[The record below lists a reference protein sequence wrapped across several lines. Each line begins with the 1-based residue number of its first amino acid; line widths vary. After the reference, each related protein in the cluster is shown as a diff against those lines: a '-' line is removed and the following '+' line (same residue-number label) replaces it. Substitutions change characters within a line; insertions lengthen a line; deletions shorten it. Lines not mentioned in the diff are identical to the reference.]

1 MTDRCSD
8 SSLVSVVI
16 PLFNAG
22 TWIRETLASVA
33 AQTHNVH
40 ECIVVDD
47 GSTDDGADIVREVQQ
62 DGSLPLTLIEIQH
75 SGVSVARNTGIAA
88 TSGDFVAL
96 LDSDDVWSERKLEC
110 QVATLQRT
118 GAIMCTTGY
127 ALFESET
134 RKVEGV
140 VTFRHP
146 DRAIRRWLA
155 MEGNGLAI
163 SSTALF
169 RRSDVE
175 RAENFDQ
182 RVSTGE
188 DLEFTLRMSEGGTV
202 IVDRRILVGVRTH
215 AAQAHRN
222 LENTAANMAALYD
235 LLPIEK
241 FGSSFA
247 KRCRSNLDAHVCY
260 SLLARRRPAEAA
272 VGLVGAL
279 RRDPLRLVT
288 LPICALG
295 RRVVR
300 RSRVFLTKV
309 FVW

>member
-1 MTDRCSD
+1 MTDKCSD

-22 TWIRETLASVA
+22 SWIRETLASVA
-33 AQTHNVH
+33 AQSHGVH

-47 GSTDDGADIVREVQQ
+47 GSTDDGPDIVREVQQ

-75 SGVSVARNTGIAA
+75 SGVSIARNTGIAA

-96 LDSDDVWSERKLEC
+96 LDSDDVWSERKLEF
-110 QVATLQRT
+110 QIATLQRT

-140 VTFRHP
+140 VTFRRP
-146 DRAIRRWLA
+146 DQAVRRWLA

-175 RAENFDQ
+175 RADNFDR

-188 DLEFTLRMSEGGTV
+188 DLEFTLRMSEAGAV